1 MILFYDTL
9 DVDHILRVTHS
20 GKQGYNGMSIGKW
33 LSVKMTS
40 YPRRYES

>member
-20 GKQGYNGMSIGKW
+20 GKQGYTDMSIGKW
-33 LSVKMTS
+33 LSAKMKS
-40 YPRRYES
+40 YPTRYES